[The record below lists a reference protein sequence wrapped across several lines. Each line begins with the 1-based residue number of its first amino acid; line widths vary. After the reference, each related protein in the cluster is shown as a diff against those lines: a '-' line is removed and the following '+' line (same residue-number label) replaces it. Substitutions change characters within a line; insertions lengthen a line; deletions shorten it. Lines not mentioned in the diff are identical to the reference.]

1 MWAKTKEPSE
11 FRMFVIKIWADHTR
25 ERQGYNEIPLSF
37 AEYWHNYKSWLKE
50 KFRILKKEKVNLDV

>member
-1 MWAKTKEPSE
+1 
-11 FRMFVIKIWADHTR
+11 MFVIKIWADHTR